1 MCRQKGVIVSCS
13 STSPPTSMAGPILQS
28 EFLLSSNLQRRIS
41 KLSHASRS
49 QLDLQALLWVFD
61 EYTPSGDFRIPIC
74 VADNLLRG
82 LQNYFCFRISKE
94 ITTLLFK
101 PQAWLS
107 LEYFFAK
114 DFPFWTNLL
123 DYSPV
128 DQLQSTK
135 QNLQDSRL
143 IWSFRF
149 NLQISLRKIDLPRA

>member
-13 STSPPTSMAGPILQS
+13 STSPPTSMAGPILQG

-94 ITTLLFK
+94 TTTLLFK

-107 LEYFFAK
+107 LEYFLQRSFL
-114 DFPFWTNLL
+114 FERIYSITLLLTNCNW
-123 DYSPV
+123 
-128 DQLQSTK
+128 QK
-135 QNLQDSRL
+135 LQDSRL

-149 NLQISLRKIDLPRA
+149 NLQISLRKIDLPRT